1 MNKHYCHLL
10 VFLFLLF
17 LAPGAWTQ
25 KLNNGNFVAKIDGI
39 NINYTIK
46 GNGPVMIVGHPTS
59 GKIGYELSLKPL
71 ENKFTM
77 VYYDPRGTGKS
88 DAPDFLSQY
97 SDENLVNE
105 MNLLRKH
112 LGVNTIWIFG
122 HSDQS
127 VIALQFV
134 VDHPENTKGLILS
147 GTKYIQSRESV
158 IEERQESEKKRE
170 SESPWFNQVVKD
182 WDYMIEH
189 KTTTDSAGRDL
200 KYAPIKWWCYDE
212 ATAEKVIP
220 IYDSISKYGRR
231 KPINNQLPLQTETE
245 VQELYKRINDYEQK
259 YSSIKVPVLILNG
272 KYDTNNSPGSAEKL
286 QKVLLNSKLVLID
299 KAGHFPWVEQPE
311 KSFSEIYN
319 WLDTIKNNEN

>member
-1 MNKHYCHLL
+1 MNKDYRHLL
-10 VFLFLLF
+10 IFVFLLF
-17 LAPGAWTQ
+17 LTPSAWTQ
-25 KLNNGNFVAKIDGI
+25 KLSSGNFVAKIDGI

-46 GNGPVMIVGHPTS
+46 GKGPVMIVGHPTS

-88 DAPDFLSQY
+88 DIPDSLSQY
-97 SDENLVNE
+97 NDEHLVNE
-105 MNLLRKH
+105 IDLLRKH
-112 LGVNTIWIFG
+112 LSVKKIWIFG

-127 VIALQFV
+127 VIALQYA
-134 VDHPENTKGLILS
+134 VDHPENIQGLILS

-158 IEERQESEKKRE
+158 IEERRESEKKRE
-170 SESPWFNQVVKD
+170 SESPWFKQVVRD

-212 ATAEKVIP
+212 QTAQKVIP

-231 KPINNQLPLQTETE
+231 KPVNNQLPLQTETE
-245 VQELYKRINDYEQK
+245 VQRLYKRINDYEQK
-259 YSSIKVPVLILNG
+259 YSTIKVPVLILNG
-272 KYDTNNSPGSAEKL
+272 KYDTNNTPESAERL
-286 QKVLLNSKLVLID
+286 HNVLMNSKLVLID

-319 WLDTIKNNEN
+319 WLKAIKYNKN

>member
-1 MNKHYCHLL
+1 MNKIYHYLL
-10 VFLFLLF
+10 GSFYLIFLTSS
-17 LAPGAWTQ
+17 AWTQ

-46 GNGPVMIVGHPTS
+46 GEGPVMIVGHPTS

-88 DAPDFLSQY
+88 DTPEFLAQY
-97 SDENLVNE
+97 NDENLVNE
-105 MNLLRKH
+105 IDLLRKH
-112 LGVNTIWIFG
+112 LGVNKIWIFG

-127 VIALQFV
+127 VIALQYA
-134 VDHPENTKGLILS
+134 VDHPENIRGLILS
-147 GTKYIQSRESV
+147 GTKYIVSRESV
-158 IEERQESEKKRE
+158 IQERKESEKKRE
-170 SESPWFNQVVKD
+170 SESQWFTQVVKD

-189 KTTTDSAGRDL
+189 KATTDSTGRDL

-212 ATAEKVIP
+212 QTAQKVIP

-231 KPINNQLPLQTETE
+231 KPINNQLPLKTETE
-245 VQELYKRINDYEQK
+245 VQKLYKRIIDYEQK
-259 YSSIKVPVLILNG
+259 YSTIKVPVLILNG
-272 KYDTNNSPGSAEKL
+272 IYDTNNTPESAEKL
-286 QKVLLNSKLVLID
+286 HNVLVNSKLVLID

-319 WLDTIKNNEN
+319 WLDTIKYNEN

>member
-1 MNKHYCHLL
+1 MLL
-10 VFLFLLF
+10 TSF
-17 LAPGAWTQ
+17 AWTQ

-39 NINYTIK
+39 NIDYTIE
-46 GNGPVMIVGHPTS
+46 GEGPVMIVGHPKS

-88 DAPDFLSQY
+88 DAPDSLSQY
-97 SDENLVNE
+97 NDEHLVNE
-105 MNLLRKH
+105 INLLREH
-112 LGVNTIWIFG
+112 LDVNKIWIFG

-127 VIALQFV
+127 VIALQYA

-147 GTKYIQSRESV
+147 GTQFIQSRESV
-158 IEERQESEKKRE
+158 IEERKESEKKRE
-170 SESPWFNQVVKD
+170 SESPWFKQIVQD

-189 KTTTDSAGRDL
+189 KTITDSAGRDL

-212 ATAEKVIP
+212 QTAQRVIP

-231 KPINNQLPLQTETE
+231 RPINNQFPLQTETE
-245 VQELYKRINDYEQK
+245 VQKHYQRINYYEQK
-259 YSSIKVPVLILNG
+259 YSKIKALVLILNG
-272 KYDTNNSPGSAEKL
+272 RYDTNNTPESAEKL
-286 QKVLLNSKLVLID
+286 HSVLLNSKLVLID

-311 KSFSEIYN
+311 KSFSEIFN
-319 WLDTIKNNEN
+319 WLHTIKENKN